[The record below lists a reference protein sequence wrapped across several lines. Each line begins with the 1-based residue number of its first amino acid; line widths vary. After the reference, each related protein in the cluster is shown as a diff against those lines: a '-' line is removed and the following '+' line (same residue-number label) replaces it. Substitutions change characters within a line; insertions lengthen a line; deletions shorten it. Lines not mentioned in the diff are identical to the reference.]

1 MNDFITFRRMITPI
15 IIQAIFWTV
24 VAVSIIVGLG
34 LLFATDEAITRVMGL
49 LVIVLGPLVARIYAE
64 ILLVVF
70 RINET
75 LTDISNDLRTRS

>member
-1 MNDFITFRRMITPI
+1 
-15 IIQAIFWTV
+15 
-24 VAVSIIVGLG
+24 
-34 LLFATDEAITRVMGL
+34 MGL